1 MSLPF
6 LPVRSESLTSWNLPK
21 PVFASNSTSNS
32 NSPTNICT
40 TTVVSVSGADAK
52 SAGKVVREK
61 CSAASFAQI
70 SLEKSLACHVT
81 GVRECVGY
89 LICAFILLE
98 RMVRGGKG
106 GCFMLVNAR
115 KKYLEILN
123 MHKKATCHNFLPL
136 NALNKKHLSS
146 YLMNIFAKLLPKSR
160 IIKRIFTKNYNTI
173 EVA

>member
-1 MSLPF
+1 MKPARKLPPATAPKPAANRPPLPLPNYAHSSPLAVEGNSPTGGNEPMSLPF

-40 TTVVSVSGADAK
+40 TTVVSVSGDAAK

-70 SLEKSLACHVT
+70 SLEKSLACGVT

-98 RMVRGGKG
+98 RMGGG
-106 GCFMLVNAR
+106 SVACL
-115 KKYLEILN
+115 
-123 MHKKATCHNFLPL
+123 
-136 NALNKKHLSS
+136 
-146 YLMNIFAKLLPKSR
+146 LMQGKS
-160 IIKRIFTKNYNTI
+160 T
-173 EVA
+173 

>member
-40 TTVVSVSGADAK
+40 TTVVSVSGEAAK

-70 SLEKSLACHVT
+70 SLEKSLACVT

-98 RMVRGGKG
+98 RMGGWG
-106 GCFMLVNAR
+106 YCMFVNAR

-146 YLMNIFAKLLPKSR
+146 YLMNIFAKMLPKSSQIQR
-160 IIKRIFTKNYNTI
+160 KFIKKLEYD
-173 EVA
+173 